1 MSTEQAPTLLRRQLG
16 RFLRERRLEVGLTIA
31 RAAQEV
37 QLSPAALQRMETGRP
52 QKLRKQDVRAL
63 CELFD
68 VDAAETAKAI
78 ELAAKAADNPD
89 VTAMGG
95 MFSNAFNMY
104 VGMEAAARSIISY
117 QELVP
122 GLLQT
127 AAYAH
132 ALFCTNPEL
141 LKDEDVERRVQIRLR
156 RQKIL
161 TRRVTPLQLEVFLHE
176 SALRRMVGTPRTMA
190 AQLRQLA
197 ELGKQPNIT
206 LRVHPYR
213 AGCPWGIL
221 PGQFVILEF
230 GSDAKGDPVEPPV
243 VYRDGGMSSD
253 IYSEDPVELQ
263 HYHELTEAIR
273 RTALDEVDTRS
284 LLRQVARE
292 YDSDR

>member
-68 VDAAETAKAI
+68 VDPVETAKAI
-78 ELAAKAADNPD
+78 ELAEKAADNPD
-89 VTAMGG
+89 VTALGG

-104 VGMEAAARSIISY
+104 VGMEAAAQSMISY

-127 AAYAH
+127 AAYAR
-132 ALFCTNPEL
+132 ALISTNPEL
-141 LKDEDVERRVQIRLR
+141 VKDEDVERRVQVRLR

-161 TRRVTPLQLEVFLHE
+161 TRRVAPLRLEVFLHE
-176 SALRRMVGTPRTMA
+176 SALRRIVGDTRTMA
-190 AQLRQLA
+190 TQLRHLA
-197 ELGKQPNIT
+197 ELGKQPNLT

-230 GSDAKGDPVEPPV
+230 GDDAKGAPIEPPV

-253 IYSEDPVELQ
+253 IYSEDPIELQ

-273 RTALDEVDTRS
+273 RTALDDVDTRT

>member
-1 MSTEQAPTLLRRQLG
+1 MRRQLG

-68 VDAAETAKAI
+68 VDPAETSKAI

-89 VTAMGG
+89 VTALGG

-104 VGMEAAARSIISY
+104 VGMETAAQRMISY

-127 AAYAH
+127 APYAR
-132 ALFCTNPEL
+132 ALISTNPEFV
-141 LKDEDVERRVQIRLR
+141 KDEDVERRVQVRLR

-161 TRRVTPLQLEVFLHE
+161 TRRVAPLRLEVLLHE
-176 SALRRMVGTPRTMA
+176 SALRRIVGDTRTMA
-190 AQLRQLA
+190 AQLRHLA
-197 ELGKQPNIT
+197 ELGKQPNLT

-230 GSDAKGDPVEPPV
+230 DDDAEGTPIEPPV

-263 HYHELTEAIR
+263 HYHELTQAIR